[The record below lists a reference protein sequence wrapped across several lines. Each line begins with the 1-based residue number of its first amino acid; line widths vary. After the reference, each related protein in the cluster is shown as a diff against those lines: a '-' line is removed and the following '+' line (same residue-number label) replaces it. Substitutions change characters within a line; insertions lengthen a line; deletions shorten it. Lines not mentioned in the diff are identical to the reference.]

1 MNDYIIKTKTTE
13 IKNPHSWVVLMV
25 GVVGALTYN
34 NKNQKNLVPAIF

>member
-25 GVVGALTYN
+25 GVVVALIYN
-34 NKNQKNLVPAIF
+34 NQNQKNLISAIF